1 MQDDELLFFKNR
13 LSKIEP
19 LLALKQ
25 RHINSLLE
33 ITEAINYNM
42 PLLALIRLYESILL
56 AQIGVRYVKL
66 MVKENNDEWKCVSEV
81 IPPGFNRSKN
91 EVYEKFKDTHYVTRI
106 DEELYRGFEY
116 VIPVLHKKSPIG
128 FALVGSFSDNEID
141 TIEEKLKM
149 IQTITNMILVANE
162 NKRLFK
168 NQVEQMLLQRE
179 LKLAADIQNMLI
191 PLQLL
196 NNEYISSASFYKPHK
211 NIGGDYYDLL
221 EIDDN
226 TVLFCVCDISGK
238 GVPAA
243 LLMANFQA
251 NLRAIAAQQ
260 FPLDYMLHNLNTA
273 VKQITNGEKYITIF
287 LAKYDVSKS
296 KLSYINAGHNPPVLI
311 NSDKSFTLLEKGST
325 IIGMF
330 DNLPSI
336 EIGEVDI
343 TDGAK
348 LICFTDGLT
357 ETANEKGELFE
368 MERLMQFLQEN
379 NNLDIEALNTKLI
392 AEVNRFKGE
401 NDFED
406 DITLLSLSFHCNLK
420 A

>member
-1 MQDDELLFFKNR
+1 MQDDELIFFKNR

-91 EVYEKFKDTHYVTRI
+91 EVYEKFKDTHYVTRV

-116 VIPVLHKKSPIG
+116 VIPVMHKKSLIG

-191 PLQLL
+191 PLHLL
-196 NNEYISSASFYKPHK
+196 NNEFIRSASFYKPHK

-221 EIDDN
+221 EIDDY

-260 FPLDYMLHNLNTA
+260 YPLDYMLHNLNTA

-287 LAKYDVSKS
+287 LAKYDIRKS
-296 KLSYINAGHNPPVLI
+296 RLTYINAGHNPPVLI
-311 NSDKSFTLLEKGST
+311 NSDNSFTLLEKGST
-325 IIGMF
+325 IIGIF
-330 DNLPSI
+330 DKLPSI
-336 EIGEVDI
+336 ETGEVDI

-357 ETANEKGELFE
+357 ETANEKGDLFE
-368 MERLMQFLQEN
+368 MERLLLFLQEN

-392 AEVNRFKGE
+392 ADVNKFKGE

-406 DITLLSLSFHCNLK
+406 DITLLSLSFHSGLK